1 MPFQRG
7 NPKPRGS
14 GRIKGIPNKRTLA
27 AAAMAVGASNAYD
40 PAYDDLKRMAV
51 QFKEWIAEEK
61 KRKPLRMG
69 RLITLHDRLARILE
83 KTCQYEK
90 PKLQAITLG
99 GDHNNPVQ
107 VRADLSKLNR
117 EQLLVLRQIL
127 LIAGAGHTGSG
138 GGDEYPAGRPSL
150 APPGRG
156 R

>member
-7 NPKPRGS
+7 NPKPLGS

-27 AAAMAVGASNAYD
+27 AAAMAVGASDAYD

-90 PKLQAITLG
+90 PKLQAITLAG
-99 GDHNNPVQ
+99 CHNLGDH
-107 VRADLSKLNR
+107 
-117 EQLLVLRQIL
+117 LRRHQ
-127 LIAGAGHTGSG
+127 
-138 GGDEYPAGRPSL
+138 SL
-150 APPGRG
+150 AYQRAAGVHEEPYAQRVLAGLGVGPDEHALPPAPRLQL
-156 R
+156 RPRP

>member
-7 NPKPRGS
+7 NPKPPGS

-27 AAAMAVGASNAYD
+27 AAAMAVGASDAYD

-99 GDHNNPVQ
+99 GTTIT
-107 VRADLSKLNR
+107 RSR
-117 EQLLVLRQIL
+117 
-127 LIAGAGHTGSG
+127 SG
-138 GGDEYPAGRPSL
+138 PTCPS
-150 APPGRG
+150 
-156 R
+156 

>member
-7 NPKPRGS
+7 NPKPLGS

-27 AAAMAVGASNAYD
+27 AAAMAVGASDAYD

-90 PKLQAITLG
+90 PKLQAITLA

-107 VRADLSKLNR
+107 VRADLSKLVAR
-117 EQLLVLRQIL
+117 LDRLARSTRDLLNVLAAVAEKK
-127 LIAGAGHTGSG
+127 AGF
-138 GGDEYPAGRPSL
+138 RSL
-150 APPGRG
+150 
-156 R
+156 